1 MERSIAALDSWR
13 PGVYHIAARND
24 RVGGWT
30 RDDIEEARPQA
41 NELGCLRGYHGPTP
55 DEA

>member
-1 MERSIAALDSWR
+1 M
-13 PGVYHIAARND
+13 YHIAARND